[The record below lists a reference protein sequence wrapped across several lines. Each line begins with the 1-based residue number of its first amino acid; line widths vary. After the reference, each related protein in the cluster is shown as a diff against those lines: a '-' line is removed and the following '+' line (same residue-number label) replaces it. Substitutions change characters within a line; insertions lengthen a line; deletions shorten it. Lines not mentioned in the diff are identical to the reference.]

1 MRRAAIVLM
10 LVTMPLIAEELKL
23 GKPINVTPV
32 TAISE
37 LLAKPEAYV
46 DKTVLIE
53 GTIAEVCQNMGCWI
67 NVKDTRTGEILQI
80 KVNDG
85 DIVFPKEAVGKKA
98 VAQGTFT
105 KQVMTRDRLIASL
118 KHEAEESGKKFD
130 PSTVKEGKTV
140 YQIKGSGA
148 VIR

>member
-1 MRRAAIVLM
+1 MRRTAIVLM
-10 LVTMPLIAEELKL
+10 LAAMPLIAEELRL
-23 GKPINVTPV
+23 GKPIDVTSV
-32 TAISE
+32 TAIPD
-37 LLAKPEAYV
+37 LLARPDAYV
-46 DKTVLIE
+46 GKTVLIE
-53 GTIAEVCQNMGCWI
+53 GTITEVCQNMGCWI
-67 NVKDTRTGEILQI
+67 NIKDTSSGEVLQI

-85 DIVFPKEAVGKKA
+85 DIVFPKESVGKKA

-105 KQVMTRDRLIASL
+105 KQVMTRDRLAAWL